1 MDKQKEFKPANA
13 ATVILIMIVVMVISW
28 AIIAGAMMYAVKSDL
43 FEKVSVTASN
53 ISSSVSKSAT
63 QSN

>member
-1 MDKQKEFKPANA
+1 
-13 ATVILIMIVVMVISW
+13 
-28 AIIAGAMMYAVKSDL
+28 MMYAVKSDL